1 MDKGTL
7 ITTGK
12 AKSLYETD
20 DSVVERKSGY
30 YTPEM
35 SEHVSTKDNVVVF

>member
-1 MDKGTL
+1 MNKGNL

-20 DSVVERKSGY
+20 NADHLILHYRDDTSAF
-30 YTPEM
+30 
-35 SEHVSTKDNVVVF
+35 D